1 MEKEIT
7 NEITINGIKYG
18 LLGIPYWKGVKIIT
32 SLSNFIL
39 PFMSMA
45 NYAKGLKT
53 DEGMSESDI
62 MDKALEVIADNFESE
77 KIMSLMEELL
87 SYATVNGDALTKN
100 KADLHF
106 MRRYSDSLLVIKEV
120 IKYNA
125 FFDKVGDLL
134 EKKNQILSKFLKK

>member
-1 MEKEIT
+1 MEKEVQT
-7 NEITINGIKYG
+7 TVNINGIEYG

-39 PFMSMA
+39 PFLSMA

-53 DEGMSESDI
+53 DENMSENEI

-77 KIMSLMEELL
+77 KIISLMQELL
-87 SYATVNGDALTKN
+87 SYATVNGSALTKE
-100 KADLHF
+100 KSDIHF
-106 MRRYSDSLLVIKEV
+106 MRRYSDSISVIKEV